1 MIQPVRAEQS
11 ALFPRSPDPSL
22 QPITLPSKSTPGKP
36 RRAISISGAEGSKSK
51 PQRRAGESPLAG
63 LLRSD
68 APPRGAGGGK
78 NCVGFRGLGKG
89 CDGWTWG
96 GSLRKTARERPEV
109 VVAVVRVCMCWIG
122 YRGSEA
128 GYARLPDRLTVLL
141 YVGWLVCIACP
152 IMDIM

>member
-1 MIQPVRAEQS
+1 M
-11 ALFPRSPDPSL
+11 
-22 QPITLPSKSTPGKP
+22 
-36 RRAISISGAEGSKSK
+36 
-51 PQRRAGESPLAG
+51 
-63 LLRSD
+63 
-68 APPRGAGGGK
+68 
-78 NCVGFRGLGKG
+78 C
-89 CDGWTWG
+89 
-96 GSLRKTARERPEV
+96 ERPEV